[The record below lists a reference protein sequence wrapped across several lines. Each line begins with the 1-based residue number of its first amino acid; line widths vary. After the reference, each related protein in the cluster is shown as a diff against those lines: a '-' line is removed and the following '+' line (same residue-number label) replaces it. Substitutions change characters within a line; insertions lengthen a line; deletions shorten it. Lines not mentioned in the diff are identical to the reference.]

1 MCISMV
7 EKVDKDSD
15 FKAGSTI
22 SSHVVFI
29 YSLLIA
35 FILAM
40 LLGIF
45 VTLMQRKYEAEITKR
60 TIIQNKPVA
69 GKFIYVFLTNRRGR
83 L

>member
-1 MCISMV
+1 MV
-7 EKVDKDSD
+7 KKVDKGSD

-45 VTLMQRKYEAEITKR
+45 VTLMQRKYEAEITKQ
-60 TIIQNKPVA
+60 TIMQNKPVA
-69 GKFIYVFLTNRRGR
+69 GKFIYVFHVNGHGR
-83 L
+83 LNF